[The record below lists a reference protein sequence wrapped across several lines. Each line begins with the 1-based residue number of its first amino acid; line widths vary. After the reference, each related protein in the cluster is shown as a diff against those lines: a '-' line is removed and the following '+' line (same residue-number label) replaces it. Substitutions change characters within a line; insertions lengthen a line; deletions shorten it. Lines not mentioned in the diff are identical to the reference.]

1 MLLSWNPIE
10 WKPKVYFFCHH
21 SSLSSYSWFFCRL
34 TMKIITIIM
43 SPRPC
48 QHLGKEWLADCA
60 LDLSWTA
67 ARCTW
72 TWSWRGRGGWWWRW
86 STTTLWRGTGS
97 RTHKLSLITVSAMHS
112 TKQLQQLPQGFEVA
126 AQSAFQFTTSCLHP
140 YCLHCSNFWE
150 RNIKWDRSTKVASR
164 HSSGRRTICITPFSY
179 S

>member
-1 MLLSWNPIE
+1 MVRHLLPRSPALHGKNHNHH
-10 WKPKVYFFCHH
+10 CHH
-21 SSLSSYSWFFCRL
+21 SSLWLSSLCFGPIIIKALDPSPKHFSSYSWFFCRL
-34 TMKIITIIM
+34 TMMIISIIM

-86 STTTLWRGTGS
+86 STTTSWRGTGS

-126 AQSAFQFTTSCLHP
+126 AQSAFQFTTSCFHP
-140 YCLHCSNFWE
+140 YWLHCSNFWE
-150 RNIKWDRSTKVASR
+150 I
-164 HSSGRRTICITPFSY
+164 
-179 S
+179 